1 MSLEKNISFIVNDFE
16 FFDNW
21 EEKYEH
27 LINLGNNISKL
38 NQTDKIE
45 KNLIKGCQAQV
56 WLICK
61 IKNRRLILTGDSD
74 AIITKGL
81 VGLLIAV
88 YNGVSPKEVV
98 NSDSSFLDKTGLSKH
113 LSMTR
118 SNGINE
124 MIKKIISFCKNYLEN
139 E

>member
-45 KNLIKGCQAQV
+45 KNLIK
-56 WLICK
+56 L
-61 IKNRRLILTGDSD
+61 
-74 AIITKGL
+74 
-81 VGLLIAV
+81 
-88 YNGVSPKEVV
+88 
-98 NSDSSFLDKTGLSKH
+98 
-113 LSMTR
+113 
-118 SNGINE
+118 
-124 MIKKIISFCKNYLEN
+124 
-139 E
+139 